1 MYEKAALMPDS
12 PERTLLLNKMVKLL
26 DEKCVWIY
34 EGFPVSGVLRYD
46 WLENS
51 VPHDFSFTRWKY
63 LSIDTEKRK
72 SRKASFKP
80 LSLAEL
86 SGGGK

>member
-1 MYEKAALMPDS
+1 MPDS
-12 PERTLLLNKMVKLL
+12 PERTALYLQMVKVL

-34 EGFPVSGVLRYD
+34 EGFPVSVVLRHS

-51 VPHDFSFTRWKY
+51 YPHDFSFTRWKY
-63 LSIDTEKRK
+63 LSVDVQKRMEAK
-72 SRKASFKP
+72 KKFRP

-86 SGGGK
+86 AGR